1 MSYLYF
7 GSRWGEDKNQIIEI
21 FFKYNIVFAGLD
33 SKEQIFNYK
42 KYNIGTKIAV
52 TDGFTIKAVGKT
64 IEEFTSLDKL
74 DIDFTDEELSKF
86 QVGDWVLAAKV
97 NLYKL
102 DKKDWGWYDAA
113 YKRVE
118 PINSRKDIQE
128 IIDILLKKYSGEL
141 AMKEL
146 KENCISLL
154 KNNYNLIL
162 TGAPGTGKTYLAKQ
176 IATKIIFNDNNK

>member
-21 FFKYNIVFAGLD
+21 FFKYNILFAGLD

-118 PINSRKDIQE
+118 PIKSLSYSILFMLAGFIQTYV
-128 IIDILLKKYSGEL
+128 ICCIQRSQHLGKKLYKSSYFHL
-141 AMKEL
+141 SA
-146 KENCISLL
+146 IPI
-154 KNNYNLIL
+154 NY
-162 TGAPGTGKTYLAKQ
+162 
-176 IATKIIFNDNNK
+176 